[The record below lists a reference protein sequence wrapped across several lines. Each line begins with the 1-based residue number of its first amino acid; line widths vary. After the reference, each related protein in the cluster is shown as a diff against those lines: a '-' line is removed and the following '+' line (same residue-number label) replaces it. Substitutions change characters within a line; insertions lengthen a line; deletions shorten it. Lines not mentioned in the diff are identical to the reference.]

1 MSSSHRAGCLPRI
14 GGALALDF
22 ANSTTGRGTDH
33 FVEHLFDYE
42 DLLRWSVFDEVL
54 TPEAA
59 AVLQARVSPDEQT
72 SAFAAA
78 MRVRALLNAVFDALA
93 HGRPAETRALDT
105 LADLAKEAWRTAVLR
120 SAGPAYAWRFEPPDA
135 RPDGLLGPILR
146 SAVEVLTRRD
156 LSRLKACPGEHC
168 GWVFLD
174 LTKNGA
180 RVWCEMEVCGTRA
193 KLRKRAERRRTG
205 PFVKTRSGV

>member
-1 MSSSHRAGCLPRI
+1 MR
-14 GGALALDF
+14 LALDF

-42 DLLRWSVFDEVL
+42 DLLRWSVFNELL

-59 AVLQARVSPDEQT
+59 AALQARVSPDEQ
-72 SAFAAA
+72 AC
-78 MRVRALLNAVFDALA
+78 RVRRGDACA
-93 HGRPAETRALDT
+93 GAAEPPCSTRWPTAGRRTRALRH
-105 LADLAKEAWRTAVLR
+105 ARRPRQGGASGRR
-120 SAGPAYAWRFEPPDA
+120 SCARAGPAYAWRFEPPDA

-174 LTKNGA
+174 PTKNGA

-193 KLRKRAERRRTG
+193 KLAQARRKAAGRT
-205 PFVKTRSGV
+205 VRQDT